1 MLSHVQNVNWRVSM
15 DGVLWLEL
23 NGGLSE
29 VSISFASLK
38 PTEEKY
44 SLNLLVIEDIFVI
57 WEPLSKNILG

>member
-1 MLSHVQNVNWRVSM
+1 MLSHVQNVNWNVLM
-15 DGVLWLEL
+15 DGVLRFEL

-29 VSISFASLK
+29 VSISFTSRE
-38 PTEEKY
+38 PTEVNY